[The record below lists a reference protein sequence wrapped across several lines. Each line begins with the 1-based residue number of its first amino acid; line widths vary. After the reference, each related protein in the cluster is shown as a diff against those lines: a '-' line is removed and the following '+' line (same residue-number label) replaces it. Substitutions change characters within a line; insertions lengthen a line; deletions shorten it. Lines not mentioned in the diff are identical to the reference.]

1 MCSIR
6 TMSWY
11 YMMKVVLMC
20 APSGQCQVLHDE
32 GSLNVC
38 SIRTMSGIHMMKVV
52 LMCAPSGQC
61 QVLHDEGAHIVLMC
75 AHQTLS

>member
-1 MCSIR
+1 MMKVVLMCAPSGQCQVLHDEGSLNVCSMEDNVR
-6 TMSWY
+6 Y

-38 SIRTMSGIHMMKVV
+38 FIM
-52 LMCAPSGQC
+52 
-61 QVLHDEGAHIVLMC
+61 
-75 AHQTLS
+75 